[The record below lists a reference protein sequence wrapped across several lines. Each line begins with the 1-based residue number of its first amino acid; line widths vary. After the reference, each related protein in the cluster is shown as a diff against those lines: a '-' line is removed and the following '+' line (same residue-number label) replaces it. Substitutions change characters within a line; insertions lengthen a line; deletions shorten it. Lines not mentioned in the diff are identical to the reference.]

1 MTSPNVRIV
10 LVNPLYGGN
19 VGSICRAMANTG
31 LSELVLVA
39 PGALDLAEAR
49 KMAVAAESI
58 LEARREVASLAE
70 AVDDCGLV
78 LGTTARAGLYRAHAR
93 SPREWA
99 RGILAAAETRKVA
112 LVFGRET
119 WGLTNEEIALCTGLI
134 QIPAAPEYPSLNLS
148 HAVMICGYE
157 LLLAAGAYEPPTE
170 KSPACS
176 TSLRERMF
184 AMWEE
189 MLLAIGFM
197 EPDKAQHMML
207 GVRRIFNR
215 SPLTEDDVRIL
226 MGIARQTLWKA
237 RQNGTAPPAG
247 NERTDATG

>member
-1 MTSPNVRIV
+1 MSSPNIRIV

-19 VGSICRAMANTG
+19 VGSVCRAMANTG
-31 LSELVLVA
+31 LTELVLVA
-39 PGALDLAEAR
+39 PAALDLAEAR
-49 KMAVAAESI
+49 KMAVAAEAI
-58 LEARREVASLAE
+58 LEARREAATLAE
-70 AVDDCGLV
+70 AVADCGLV

-99 RGILAAAETRKVA
+99 PGILAAAQSRKVA

-148 HAVMICGYE
+148 HAVIICGYE
-157 LLLAAGAYEPPTE
+157 LLLAAGTYQPPAE
-170 KSPACS
+170 KSPACDNR
-176 TSLRERMF
+176 LRERMF

-197 EPDKAQHMML
+197 EPEKAQHMML

-226 MGIARQTLWKA
+226 MGVARQTLWKA
-237 RQNGTAPPAG
+237 RQDAAAPQSG
-247 NERTDATG
+247 NSLPDAAR